1 MDKLPPWLPQ
11 LCDPPHSPGS
21 AGSTKLRNR
30 RVSHHVSQRRHRREP
45 GPHTTPRPP
54 DPGGLSGIIHR
65 LYQNELPSLKM
76 KKIMIDKVVFF
87 SFLACLPKWTSKGT
101 IFFLQNNGA

>member
-65 LYQNELPSLKM
+65 LYQNEFAKFKNEEDYDRQS
-76 KKIMIDKVVFF
+76 
-87 SFLACLPKWTSKGT
+87 G
-101 IFFLQNNGA
+101 IFFYFSMPSKVDF